1 MDTMLEDAFHDSM
14 LTIYRR
20 AKSEAGYNATRFLGM
35 ISQHG
40 GVKTARILLDAPT
53 VSDGYTALWQRQRL
67 NLTVEALILDNER
80 FHSLFSE
87 GQLQICRTRLNQYGY
102 STPAR

>member
-35 ISQHG
+35 
-40 GVKTARILLDAPT
+40 
-53 VSDGYTALWQRQRL
+53 
-67 NLTVEALILDNER
+67 
-80 FHSLFSE
+80 
-87 GQLQICRTRLNQYGY
+87 NQYGY